1 MILRGRATRVGRA
14 ARPPHDH
21 IHTDGPAATKPRSST
36 NPHTTPMRNLRLASM
51 TGAAALA
58 AFASIQLLPAPAGA
72 VAPIDGFPLPTL
84 WPGANVLS
92 LEGGVLAIDPATRT
106 VNIDGSVVHIPATLR
121 IDTDGDGV
129 GDISFEQLT
138 AAGLRSAVG
147 GYMAVEADVSSVAGL
162 ARFTANA
169 AYFEFGEHVVVGALM
184 SVDAQA
190 GDFMVAGTPVRLSTD
205 ARIPAKVL
213 DLGGNP
219 ITLADMAGWEGSL
232 AAVEGYM
239 LDGVLR
245 ARIVETDVVMPAA
258 GSDTIVI
265 EKALYNPS
273 KRSIEV
279 RGTITAHPTTGAF
292 APNVQIDLSCDGLG
306 IVNANVV
313 PDPALGQ
320 GEWRW
325 KSANNSVPTN
335 PGSVCVRSAL
345 GANAQRAT
353 N

>member
-1 MILRGRATRVGRA
+1 M
-14 ARPPHDH
+14 
-21 IHTDGPAATKPRSST
+21 K
-36 NPHTTPMRNLRLASM
+36 NLRIASL

-58 AFASIQLLPAPAGA
+58 AFASIQILPAPAGA
-72 VAPIDGFPLPTL
+72 VAPIDGFPLPPL
-84 WPGANVLS
+84 WPGADALS
-92 LEGGVLAIDPATRT
+92 LEGGVLAIDVAART
-106 VNIDGSVVHIPATLR
+106 INVDGSVVHIPATLR

-129 GDISFEQLT
+129 GDITFEQLT
-138 AAGLRSAVG
+138 ASNLRSAVG
-147 GYMAVEADVSSVAGL
+147 GYMAVEADVASVNGL

-184 SVDAQA
+184 AVNAQT
-190 GDFMVAGTPVRLSTD
+190 GTFMIAGTPVRLSTD
-205 ARIPAKVL
+205 ARIPAKVV
-213 DLGGNP
+213 DLGGNS
-219 ITLADMAGWEGSL
+219 IALADMAGWEGTQ

-245 ARIVETDVVMPAA
+245 AKLVETDVVLPAA
-258 GSDTIVI
+258 GSDAIVI

-306 IVNANVV
+306 IINANVV
-313 PDPALGQ
+313 PDLALGQ

-325 KSANNSVPTN
+325 KSANNAVPTN
-335 PGSVCVRSAL
+335 PGSVCVRSTL
-345 GANAQRAT
+345 GGNAQRAT

>member
-1 MILRGRATRVGRA
+1 
-14 ARPPHDH
+14 
-21 IHTDGPAATKPRSST
+21 
-36 NPHTTPMRNLRLASM
+36 MRNLRMPSM

-58 AFASIQLLPAPAGA
+58 AFASIQLLPTQAGA
-72 VAPIDGFPLPTL
+72 VAPIDGFTLPTL
-84 WPGANVLS
+84 WPGASVLS

-106 VNIDGSVVHIPATLR
+106 VNIDG
-121 IDTDGDGV
+121 DGV
-129 GDISFEQLT
+129 GDITFEQLT
-138 AAGLRSAVG
+138 ASNLRSAIG
-147 GYMAVEADVSSVAGL
+147 GYMAVEADVTSVNGL

-184 SVDAQA
+184 AVNAQA
-190 GDFMVAGTPVRLSTD
+190 GTFTIAGTPVRLSTD

-239 LDGVLR
+239 QDGVLR
-245 ARIVETDVVMPAA
+245 AKIVETDVVMPAA

-265 EKALYNPS
+265 EKALYNAS

-279 RGTITAHPTTGAF
+279 RGTITAHPATGAF

-306 IVNANVV
+306 IINATVV
-313 PDPALGQ
+313 PDLALGQ

-325 KSANNSVPTN
+325 KSANNAVPTN
-335 PGSVCVRSAL
+335 PGSVCVRSSS

>member
-1 MILRGRATRVGRA
+1 M
-14 ARPPHDH
+14 
-21 IHTDGPAATKPRSST
+21 K
-36 NPHTTPMRNLRLASM
+36 NLRIASL

-58 AFASIQLLPAPAGA
+58 AFASIQILPAPAGA
-72 VAPIDGFPLPTL
+72 VAPIDGFPLPPL
-84 WPGANVLS
+84 WPGADALS
-92 LEGGVLAIDPATRT
+92 LEGGVLAIDVAART
-106 VNIDGSVVHIPATLR
+106 INVDGSVVHIPATLR

-129 GDISFEQLT
+129 GDITFEQLT
-138 AAGLRSAVG
+138 ASNLRSAVG
-147 GYMAVEADVSSVAGL
+147 GYMAVEADVASVNGL

-184 SVDAQA
+184 AVNAQT
-190 GDFMVAGTPVRLSTD
+190 GTFMIAGTPVRLSTD
-205 ARIPAKVL
+205 ARIPAKVV
-213 DLGGNP
+213 DLGGNS
-219 ITLADMAGWEGSL
+219 IALADMAGWEGTL

-245 ARIVETDVVMPAA
+245 AKLVETDVVLPAA
-258 GSDTIVI
+258 GSDAIVI

-306 IVNANVV
+306 IINANVV
-313 PDPALGQ
+313 PDLALGQ

-325 KSANNSVPTN
+325 KSANNAVPTN
-335 PGSVCVRSAL
+335 PGSVCVRSTL
-345 GANAQRAT
+345 GGNAQRAT

>member
-1 MILRGRATRVGRA
+1 M
-14 ARPPHDH
+14 
-21 IHTDGPAATKPRSST
+21 K
-36 NPHTTPMRNLRLASM
+36 NLRIASL

-58 AFASIQLLPAPAGA
+58 AFSSIQILPAPAGA
-72 VAPIDGFPLPTL
+72 VAPIDGFPLPPL
-84 WPGANVLS
+84 WPGADALS
-92 LEGGVLAIDPATRT
+92 LEGGVLAIDVAART
-106 VNIDGSVVHIPATLR
+106 INVDGSVVHIPATLR

-129 GDISFEQLT
+129 GDITFEQLT
-138 AAGLRSAVG
+138 ASNLRSAVG
-147 GYMAVEADVSSVAGL
+147 GYMAVEADVASVNGL

-184 SVDAQA
+184 AVNAQA
-190 GDFMVAGTPVRLSTD
+190 GTFMIAGTPVRLSTD
-205 ARIPAKVL
+205 ARIPAKVV
-213 DLGGNP
+213 DLGGNS
-219 ITLADMAGWEGSL
+219 IALADMAGWEGTL

-245 ARIVETDVVMPAA
+245 AKLVETDVVLPAA
-258 GSDTIVI
+258 GSDAIVI

-306 IVNANVV
+306 IINANVV
-313 PDPALGQ
+313 PDLALGQ

-325 KSANNSVPTN
+325 KSANNAVPTN
-335 PGSVCVRSAL
+335 PGSVCVRSTL
-345 GANAQRAT
+345 GGNAQRAT